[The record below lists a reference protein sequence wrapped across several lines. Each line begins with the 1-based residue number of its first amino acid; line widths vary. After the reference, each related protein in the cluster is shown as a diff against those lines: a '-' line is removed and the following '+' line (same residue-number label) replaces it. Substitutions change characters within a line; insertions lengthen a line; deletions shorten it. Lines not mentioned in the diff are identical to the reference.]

1 MKRLILAIPLHLF
14 MLFSIKYA
22 YSQGHINPEAKKLN
36 DSAYRIWRDF
46 PFPAQKVSQKN
57 DGKPIELSFDS
68 FKHPSFKI
76 DSEGTYKKLMSLL
89 DQALKIDSNYWV
101 AYWSKFSYQSQWKKY
116 TESVVTGEKLLS
128 FFPNE
133 PMIKLALG
141 EQYDGLKDTVAAKK
155 YYNDA
160 LAIFNK
166 ELDTMNFNNR
176 NRRST
181 ELDKAEV
188 LILLNQNKNAQTFL
202 KELYDKETDDLNK
215 RTIKATMKRTRE
227 EILTSK
233 ALDITDN

>member
-1 MKRLILAIPLHLF
+1 M
-14 MLFSIKYA
+14 
-22 YSQGHINPEAKKLN
+22 
-36 DSAYRIWRDF
+36 
-46 PFPAQKVSQKN
+46 
-57 DGKPIELSFDS
+57 
-68 FKHPSFKI
+68 
-76 DSEGTYKKLMSLL
+76 
-89 DQALKIDSNYWV
+89 
-101 AYWSKFSYQSQWKKY
+101 
-116 TESVVTGEKLLS
+116 TGEKLLS

-155 YYNDA
+155 YYNEA

-166 ELDTMNFNNR
+166 ELDTMSFNNG
-176 NRRST
+176 NRRPT

-188 LILLNQNKNAQTFL
+188 LILLNQNENAQTFL